1 MRTLSNFAVTAIGAM
16 VLALTSAGPGSAQT
30 NFYEGKQIR
39 IVVASAAATS
49 YDLHARLVARFLPKY
64 IPGNPTIIVQATG
77 RERHRRRQLRL
88 QCRAEGRHRHPCCA
102 FQHGAGPGDRYAE
115 HSI

>member
-64 IPGNPTIIVQATG
+64 IPGNPTIIVQAMPG
-77 RERHRRRQLRL
+77 RAASSPPITSSMSRRRTAPSSLR
-88 QCRAEGRHRHPCCA
+88 RIPTRRWP
-102 FQHGAGPGDRYAE
+102 R
-115 HSI
+115 